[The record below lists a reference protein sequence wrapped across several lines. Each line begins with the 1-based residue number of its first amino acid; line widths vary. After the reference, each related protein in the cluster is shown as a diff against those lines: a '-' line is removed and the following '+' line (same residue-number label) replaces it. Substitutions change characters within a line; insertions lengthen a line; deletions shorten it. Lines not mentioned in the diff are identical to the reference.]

1 MASTTETSA
10 VPWLPAWD
18 RALYGP
24 SGFFTTGQGPAAHF
38 RTAVHAAPELL
49 AAALARLAAEQ
60 SCRRI
65 LDVGSGRGEL
75 LVALA
80 ACPDVDAVQLHGV
93 DVVARPDDLPDR
105 IGWSVGLSTTPEDA
119 FDGAL
124 VVAWELLDD
133 VPCTVLEV
141 DDDGVLR
148 EVLVDV
154 GTGEETLGGPGGDE
168 DLAWCARWWPDDGL
182 EPGERIEVGR
192 PRDDLWA
199 DLVARTARTPRGGV
213 LLAVDYAHRLG
224 DRPPYG
230 TLTGFRAGREVLP
243 VPDGSCNLTAHV
255 ALDAAAA
262 AGEAAGATETRLTDQ
277 RTALRELGV
286 GTGVGP
292 RGPVTG
298 SGPEILRQ
306 LAERSR
312 AGELL
317 DRNSLGGFGWL
328 VQRAG
333 GRSRS

>member
-1 MASTTETSA
+1 VANPTETSA
-10 VPWLPAWD
+10 VPWRRAWD

-24 SGFFTTGQGPAAHF
+24 GGFFTTGQGPAAHF
-38 RTAVHAAPELL
+38 RTAVHAAPDLL
-49 AAALARLAAEQ
+49 AVALARLATEQ
-60 SCRRI
+60 GCRRV

-75 LVALA
+75 LLALA
-80 ACPDVDAVQLHGV
+80 DCQDADDLDLFGV
-93 DVVARPDDLPDR
+93 DVVTRPDTLPER
-105 IGWSVGLSTTPEDA
+105 IGWAAGVPATPDEA

-141 DDDGVLR
+141 DDDGAPR
-148 EVLVDV
+148 EVLVDLS
-154 GTGEETLGGPGGDE
+154 TGEEHLGGPAAPD
-168 DLAWCARWWPDDGL
+168 DLDWCAGWWPTAGL
-182 EPGERIEVGR
+182 EPGERVEVGLA
-192 PRDDLWA
+192 RDALWA
-199 DLVARTARTPRGGV
+199 RLVTRTATTRHGGV

-230 TLTGFRAGREVLP
+230 TLTGFRAGREVPP

-255 ALDAAAA
+255 ALDAVAA
-262 AGEAAGATETRLTDQ
+262 AGEAAGAVRTRLTDQ

-286 GTGVGP
+286 GSGP

-298 SGPEILRQ
+298 SGAEILRQ

-317 DRNSLGGFGWL
+317 DRGSLGGFGWL
-328 VQRAG
+328 VQVAPA
-333 GRSRS
+333 